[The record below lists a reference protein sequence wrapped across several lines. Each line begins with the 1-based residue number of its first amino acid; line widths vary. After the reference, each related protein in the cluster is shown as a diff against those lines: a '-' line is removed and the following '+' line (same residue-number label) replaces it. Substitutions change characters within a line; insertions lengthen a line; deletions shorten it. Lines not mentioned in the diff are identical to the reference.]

1 MIQLRFFPLL
11 LLGASLLF
19 ACCGNSSAPTNRTA
33 TQPTFHFQPPQPPF
47 HLDRDG
53 QIDYLRHHYWDRFDF
68 GDTLAIKG
76 VDTAIMVQHFGLYTM
91 LISKPE
97 PNTKAIEALFKRAA
111 SSRPMLDLFLFLAEQ
126 VLHDPNSP
134 MRNDELYIPVLEAQ
148 LATDFYD
155 EYERIAPAYDL
166 AMAKKNRI
174 GQPANDLR
182 FTTADGQTSSLYKL
196 KAERLLIFFNN
207 PDCAMCKELRE
218 QIGASPRCSE
228 ALRSGRLKILAL
240 YPDEDLDA
248 WHRYRP
254 NIPNSWI
261 NSYDKGCRIREEE
274 LYQIDAIPSLY
285 LLDEQKRVLVKDAT
299 DVQLIEHYL

>member
-1 MIQLRFFPLL
+1 
-11 LLGASLLF
+11 
-19 ACCGNSSAPTNRTA
+19 
-33 TQPTFHFQPPQPPF
+33 
-47 HLDRDG
+47 
-53 QIDYLRHHYWDRFDF
+53 
-68 GDTLAIKG
+68 
-76 VDTAIMVQHFGLYTM
+76 
-91 LISKPE
+91 
-97 PNTKAIEALFKRAA
+97 
-111 SSRPMLDLFLFLAEQ
+111 
-126 VLHDPNSP
+126 
-134 MRNDELYIPVLEAQ
+134 
-148 LATDFYD
+148 
-155 EYERIAPAYDL
+155 
-166 AMAKKNRI
+166 
-174 GQPANDLR
+174 
-182 FTTADGQTSSLYKL
+182 
-196 KAERLLIFFNN
+196 
-207 PDCAMCKELRE
+207 MCKELRE